1 MANIKDIAKM
11 AGVSVTTVSRVLN
24 DHPYVSEEKRK
35 AVIEIVEKL
44 NYSQNANAVHLS
56 KGKTNIVGV
65 ILPYINHPCFDA
77 MVGGMMEV
85 ALAHNYRVLLCQTN
99 YNKKEEMKS
108 LHMLKTK
115 QLDGLIICSRAN
127 EWEKIEPYASY
138 GTIVACEDNDIS
150 NISSVYTNHSAA
162 FQLGMDY
169 LIEKGYKKIGYCTG
183 RKLGP
188 SSQKRFDVYK
198 QQLQSID
205 EEVNEE
211 WIFTECFTLEDGVK
225 VAHKLKEMQHFPEA
239 LIVAGDEVA
248 IGVMTEAEKLGIQ
261 VPEDLAIIGFDNQP
275 ISQVLQ
281 LTTIDQNLNEIGRK
295 AFEMFYRQTSDERSK
310 QEKVEIPYELVE
322 RSTV

>member
-1 MANIKDIAKM
+1 M
-11 AGVSVTTVSRVLN
+11 
-24 DHPYVSEEKRK
+24 
-35 AVIEIVEKL
+35 

-127 EWEKIEPYASY
+127 EWETIEPYASY

-225 VAHKLKEMQHFPEA
+225 VAHKLKEMQHLPEA

>member
-1 MANIKDIAKM
+1 
-11 AGVSVTTVSRVLN
+11 
-24 DHPYVSEEKRK
+24 
-35 AVIEIVEKL
+35 
-44 NYSQNANAVHLS
+44 
-56 KGKTNIVGV
+56 
-65 ILPYINHPCFDA
+65 
-77 MVGGMMEV
+77 
-85 ALAHNYRVLLCQTN
+85 
-99 YNKKEEMKS
+99 MKS

-127 EWEKIEPYASY
+127 DWETIEPYASY
-138 GTIVACEDNDIS
+138 GTIIACEDNDIS

-225 VAHKLKEMQHFPEA
+225 VAHKLKEMQDLPGA

-248 IGVMTEAEKLGIQ
+248 IGVMTEVEKLGIQ

-281 LTTIDQNLNEIGRK
+281 LTTIDQNLKEIGK
-295 AFEMFYRQTSDERSK
+295 TAFEMLHRKVNDESSK
-310 QEKVEIPYELVE
+310 QEKLEIPYELVE

>member
-24 DHPYVSEEKRK
+24 DYPYVSEEKRK
-35 AVIEIVEKL
+35 VVLEIVEKL

-85 ALAHNYRVLLCQTN
+85 ALAHNYKVLLCQTN

-127 EWEKIEPYASY
+127 DWETIEPYASY

-198 QQLQSID
+198 HQLQSID

-211 WIFTECFTLEDGVK
+211 WIFTECFTLEDGVRA
-225 VAHKLKEMQHFPEA
+225 AHKLKEMQDLPEA

-281 LTTIDQNLNEIGRK
+281 LTTIDQNLKEIGKK
-295 AFEMFYRQTSDERSK
+295 AFEMFYRQISDESSK

>member
-56 KGKTNIVGV
+56 KGKTNIIGV

-127 EWEKIEPYASY
+127 EWETIEPYASY

-225 VAHKLKEMQHFPEA
+225 VAHKLKEMQHLPEA

-295 AFEMFYRQTSDERSK
+295 AFEMFYRQTSDECSK

>member
-77 MVGGMMEV
+77 MVNGMMEI
-85 ALAHNYRVLLCQTN
+85 ALTHNYRVLLCQTN

-127 EWEKIEPYASY
+127 DWETIEPYASY
-138 GTIVACEDNDIS
+138 GTIIACEDNDIS

-225 VAHKLKEMQHFPEA
+225 VAHKLKEMQDLPGA
-239 LIVAGDEVA
+239 LIVVGDEVA
-248 IGVMTEAEKLGIQ
+248 IGVMTEVEKLGIQ

-281 LTTIDQNLNEIGRK
+281 LTTIDQNLKEIGK
-295 AFEMFYRQTSDERSK
+295 TAFEMLHRKVNDESSK
-310 QEKVEIPYELVE
+310 QEKLEIPYELVE

>member
-127 EWEKIEPYASY
+127 DWETIEPYASY
-138 GTIVACEDNDIS
+138 GVIVACEDNDIS

-162 FQLGMDY
+162 FQLGMEY
-169 LIEKGYKKIGYCTG
+169 LIEKDYKKIGYCTG

-211 WIFTECFTLEDGVK
+211 WIFTECFTLEDGVR
-225 VAHKLKEMQHFPEA
+225 VAHKLKEMQHLPEA

-261 VPEDLAIIGFDNQP
+261 VPKDLAIIGFDNQP

-281 LTTIDQNLNEIGRK
+281 LTTIDQNLKEIGKK
-295 AFEMFYRQTSDERSK
+295 AFEMFYRQISDESSK

>member
-127 EWEKIEPYASY
+127 EWETIEPYASY

-310 QEKVEIPYELVE
+310 QEKLEIPYELVE

>member
-127 EWEKIEPYASY
+127 DWETIEPYASY
-138 GTIVACEDNDIS
+138 GAIVVCEDNDIS

-162 FQLGMDY
+162 FQLGMEY

-211 WIFTECFTLEDGVK
+211 WIFTECFTLEDGVR
-225 VAHKLKEMQHFPEA
+225 VAHKLKEMQHLPEA

-261 VPEDLAIIGFDNQP
+261 VPKDLAIIGFDNQP

-281 LTTIDQNLNEIGRK
+281 LTTIDQNLKEIGKK
-295 AFEMFYRQTSDERSK
+295 AFEMFYRQISDESSK
-310 QEKVEIPYELVE
+310 QEKVEISYELVE

>member
-24 DHPYVSEEKRK
+24 DHPYVSEEKRR
-35 AVIEIVEKL
+35 VVLEIVEKL

-85 ALAHNYRVLLCQTN
+85 ALAHNYKVLLCQTN

-127 EWEKIEPYASY
+127 DWETIEPYASY

-162 FQLGMDY
+162 FQLGMGY

-211 WIFTECFTLEDGVK
+211 WIFTECFTLEDGVRT
-225 VAHKLKEMQHFPEA
+225 AHKLKGMQDLPEA

-281 LTTIDQNLNEIGRK
+281 LTTIDQNLKVIGKK
-295 AFEMFYRQTSDERSK
+295 AFEMFYRQISDESSK

>member
-65 ILPYINHPCFDA
+65 ILPYINHPSFDA
-77 MVGGMMEV
+77 MVGGMMEG
-85 ALAHNYRVLLCQTN
+85 ALTHNYKVLLCQTN

-127 EWEKIEPYASY
+127 DWEMIEPYASY
-138 GTIVACEDNDIS
+138 GTIIACEDNDIS

-162 FQLGMDY
+162 FQLGMNH

-198 QQLQSID
+198 RQLQSID

-211 WIFTECFTLEDGVK
+211 WIFTECFTLEDGVR
-225 VAHKLKEMQHFPEA
+225 VAHKLKEMQHLPEA

-281 LTTIDQNLNEIGRK
+281 LTTIDQNLKGIGKK
-295 AFEMFYRQTSDERSK
+295 AFEMFYRQTNAESSK

>member
-56 KGKTNIVGV
+56 KGKTDIVGV

-127 EWEKIEPYASY
+127 EWETIEPYASY

-198 QQLQSID
+198 RQLQSID

-211 WIFTECFTLEDGVK
+211 WIFTECFTLEDGVR
-225 VAHKLKEMQHFPEA
+225 VAHKLKEMQHLPEA

-281 LTTIDQNLNEIGRK
+281 LTTIDQNLKEIGKK
-295 AFEMFYRQTSDERSK
+295 AFEMFYRQISDESSK
-310 QEKVEIPYELVE
+310 QEKVEVPYELVE

>member
-127 EWEKIEPYASY
+127 DWETIEPYASY
-138 GTIVACEDNDIS
+138 GAIVACEDNDIS

-162 FQLGMDY
+162 FQLGMEY

-211 WIFTECFTLEDGVK
+211 WIFTECFTLEDGVR
-225 VAHKLKEMQHFPEA
+225 VAHKLKEMQHLPEA

-261 VPEDLAIIGFDNQP
+261 VPKDLAIIGFDNQP

-281 LTTIDQNLNEIGRK
+281 LTTIDQNLKEIGKK
-295 AFEMFYRQTSDERSK
+295 AFEMFYRQISDESSK
-310 QEKVEIPYELVE
+310 QEKVEISYELVE

>member
-127 EWEKIEPYASY
+127 EWETIEPYASY

-211 WIFTECFTLEDGVK
+211 WIFTECFMLEDGVK
-225 VAHKLKEMQHFPEA
+225 VAHKLKEMQHLPEA

>member
-35 AVIEIVEKL
+35 VVLEIVEKL

-65 ILPYINHPCFDA
+65 ILPYINHPSFDA
-77 MVGGMMEV
+77 MVGGMMER
-85 ALAHNYRVLLCQTN
+85 ALTHNYRVLLCQTN

-127 EWEKIEPYASY
+127 DWEMIEPYASY
-138 GTIVACEDNDIS
+138 GTIIACEDNDIA

-162 FQLGMDY
+162 FQLGMNH

-211 WIFTECFTLEDGVK
+211 WIFTECFTLEDGVR
-225 VAHKLKEMQHFPEA
+225 VAHKLKGMQNLPEA

-248 IGVMTEAEKLGIQ
+248 IGVMTEFGKLGIR
-261 VPEDLAIIGFDNQP
+261 VPGDLAIIGLDNQP

-281 LTTIDQNLNEIGRK
+281 LTTIDQNLKEIGK
-295 AFEMFYRQTSDERSK
+295 TAFEMFYRKISDESSK
-310 QEKVEIPYELVE
+310 QEKVEISYELVE

>member
-127 EWEKIEPYASY
+127 EWETIEPYASY

-225 VAHKLKEMQHFPEA
+225 VAHKLKEMQHLPEA

-281 LTTIDQNLNEIGRK
+281 LTTIDQNLKEIGKK
-295 AFEMFYRQTSDERSK
+295 AFEMFYRQTNDESSK

>member
-1 MANIKDIAKM
+1 M
-11 AGVSVTTVSRVLN
+11 
-24 DHPYVSEEKRK
+24 
-35 AVIEIVEKL
+35 
-44 NYSQNANAVHLS
+44 
-56 KGKTNIVGV
+56 
-65 ILPYINHPCFDA
+65 
-77 MVGGMMEV
+77 
-85 ALAHNYRVLLCQTN
+85 
-99 YNKKEEMKS
+99 
-108 LHMLKTK
+108 
-115 QLDGLIICSRAN
+115 
-127 EWEKIEPYASY
+127 
-138 GTIVACEDNDIS
+138 
-150 NISSVYTNHSAA
+150 
-162 FQLGMDY
+162 
-169 LIEKGYKKIGYCTG
+169 
-183 RKLGP
+183 
-188 SSQKRFDVYK
+188 YK

-225 VAHKLKEMQHFPEA
+225 VAHKLKEMQHLPEA

>member
-24 DHPYVSEEKRK
+24 DHPYVSEEKRR
-35 AVIEIVEKL
+35 VVLEIVEKL

-85 ALAHNYRVLLCQTN
+85 ALAHNYKVLLCQTN

-127 EWEKIEPYASY
+127 DWETIEPYASY

-211 WIFTECFTLEDGVK
+211 WIFTECFTLEDGVRT
-225 VAHKLKEMQHFPEA
+225 AHKLKGMQDLPEA

-281 LTTIDQNLNEIGRK
+281 LTTIDQNLKVIGKK
-295 AFEMFYRQTSDERSK
+295 AFEMFYRQISDESSK

>member
-1 MANIKDIAKM
+1 MVNIKDIAKM

-127 EWEKIEPYASY
+127 EWETIEPYASY

-225 VAHKLKEMQHFPEA
+225 VAHKLKEMQHLPEA

>member
-35 AVIEIVEKL
+35 AVMEIVEKL

-127 EWEKIEPYASY
+127 DWETIEPYASY

-162 FQLGMDY
+162 FQLGMNH

-211 WIFTECFTLEDGVK
+211 WIFTECFTLEDGVR
-225 VAHKLKEMQHFPEA
+225 VAHKLKGMQNLPEA

-248 IGVMTEAEKLGIQ
+248 IGVMTEVGKLGIR
-261 VPEDLAIIGFDNQP
+261 VPGDLAIIGLDNQP

-281 LTTIDQNLNEIGRK
+281 LTTIDQNLKEIGK
-295 AFEMFYRQTSDERSK
+295 TAFEMFYRKISDESSK
-310 QEKVEIPYELVE
+310 QEKVEISYELVE

>member
-127 EWEKIEPYASY
+127 DWETIEPYASY
-138 GTIVACEDNDIS
+138 GAIVACEDNDIS

-169 LIEKGYKKIGYCTG
+169 LIKKGYEKIGYCTG

-211 WIFTECFTLEDGVK
+211 WIFTECFTLEDGVR
-225 VAHKLKEMQHFPEA
+225 VAHKLKEMQHLPEA

-261 VPEDLAIIGFDNQP
+261 VPKDLAIIGFDNQP

-281 LTTIDQNLNEIGRK
+281 LTTIDQNLKEIGKK
-295 AFEMFYRQTSDERSK
+295 AFEMFYRQISDESSK
-310 QEKVEIPYELVE
+310 QEKLEIPYELVE

>member
-65 ILPYINHPCFDA
+65 ILPYINHPSFDA
-77 MVGGMMEV
+77 MVGGMMEG
-85 ALAHNYRVLLCQTN
+85 ALTHNYRVLLCQTN

-127 EWEKIEPYASY
+127 DWEMIEPYASY
-138 GTIVACEDNDIS
+138 GTIIACEDNDIS

-162 FQLGMDY
+162 FQLGMNH

-198 QQLQSID
+198 RQLQSID

-211 WIFTECFTLEDGVK
+211 WIFTECFTLEDGVR
-225 VAHKLKEMQHFPEA
+225 VAHKLKEMQHLPEA

-281 LTTIDQNLNEIGRK
+281 LTTIDQNLKGIGKK
-295 AFEMFYRQTSDERSK
+295 AFEMFYRQTNAESSK

>member
-35 AVIEIVEKL
+35 AVMEIVEKL

-127 EWEKIEPYASY
+127 DWETIEPYASY
-138 GTIVACEDNDIS
+138 GTIIACEDNDIS

-225 VAHKLKEMQHFPEA
+225 VAHKLKEMQDLPEA

-248 IGVMTEAEKLGIQ
+248 IGVMTEVEKLGIQ

-281 LTTIDQNLNEIGRK
+281 LTTIDQNLKEIGK
-295 AFEMFYRQTSDERSK
+295 TAFEMLHRKVNDESSE
-310 QEKVEIPYELVE
+310 QEKLEIPYELVE

>member
-65 ILPYINHPCFDA
+65 ILPYINHPCFDV

-127 EWEKIEPYASY
+127 EWETIEPYASY

-225 VAHKLKEMQHFPEA
+225 VAHKLKEMQHLPEA

-310 QEKVEIPYELVE
+310 QERVEIPYELVE

>member
-24 DHPYVSEEKRK
+24 DHPYVSEEKRR
-35 AVIEIVEKL
+35 AVLEIVEKL

-85 ALAHNYRVLLCQTN
+85 ALAHNYKVLLCQTN

-127 EWEKIEPYASY
+127 DWETIEPYASY
-138 GTIVACEDNDIS
+138 GTIVACEDNDIL

-162 FQLGMDY
+162 FQLGMGY

-211 WIFTECFTLEDGVK
+211 WIFTECFTLEDGVRT
-225 VAHKLKEMQHFPEA
+225 AHKLKGMQDLPEA

-281 LTTIDQNLNEIGRK
+281 LTTIDQNLKEIGKK
-295 AFEMFYRQTSDERSK
+295 AFEMFYRQISDESSK

>member
-65 ILPYINHPCFDA
+65 ILPYINHPSFDA
-77 MVGGMMEV
+77 MVGGMMEG
-85 ALAHNYRVLLCQTN
+85 ALTHNYRVLLCQTN

-127 EWEKIEPYASY
+127 DWEMIEPYASY
-138 GTIVACEDNDIS
+138 GTIIACEDNDIS

-162 FQLGMDY
+162 FQLGMNH

-183 RKLGP
+183 RRLGP

-198 QQLQSID
+198 RQLQSID

-211 WIFTECFTLEDGVK
+211 WIFTECFTLEDGVR
-225 VAHKLKEMQHFPEA
+225 VAHKLKEMQHLPEA

-275 ISQVLQ
+275 ISRVLQ
-281 LTTIDQNLNEIGRK
+281 LTTIDQNLKEIGKK
-295 AFEMFYRQTSDERSK
+295 AFEMFYRQTNAESSK